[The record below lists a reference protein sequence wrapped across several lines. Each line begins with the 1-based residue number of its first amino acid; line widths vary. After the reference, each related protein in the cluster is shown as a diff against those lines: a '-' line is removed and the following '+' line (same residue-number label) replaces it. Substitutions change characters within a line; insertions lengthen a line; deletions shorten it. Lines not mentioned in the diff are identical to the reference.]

1 MGSSCGFSALDF
13 RSRFS
18 KLAVFVA
25 CLLMVLLAIPPQALA
40 KTKRLNATTAH
51 SRILKRGIDNPIG
64 VELSNGVELVGRIIA
79 INTDS
84 FTIQLFNDP
93 EPVTVNYAD
102 VIDLRT
108 GPTRG
113 FWIMTAVGVGAV
125 AGMAIWG
132 FAHVHNLQQQNQ
144 LPNMPTPQPIP

>member
-13 RSRFS
+13 RSRLS
-18 KLAVFVA
+18 KLGVFVA

-40 KTKRLNATTAH
+40 KTKPLNATTAH

-64 VELSNGVELVGRIIA
+64 VELSNGIELMGRIIA

-93 EPVTVNYAD
+93 EPVTVNYATAD
-102 VIDLRT
+102 STAKAGTNYTATSGTLC
-108 GPTRG
+108 GRG
-113 FWIMTAVGVGAV
+113 QRAASGS
-125 AGMAIWG
+125 
-132 FAHVHNLQQQNQ
+132 
-144 LPNMPTPQPIP
+144 